1 MRVLLVN
8 TSENTGG
15 AAIAALRLLNALNRQ
30 DGVEARMLVR
40 DTRKPAPGKNVLTY
54 GPRLTNRLR
63 FLAERLYIFAANGFS
78 RKNLF
83 AIDTA
88 THGTDITR
96 LPAFREADIIHLHW
110 VNQGMLSLTD
120 LRRLLQ
126 TGKPVVWTLHD
137 MWPLTGICHQA
148 GDCPKWRTGCGN
160 CPLLNHPRPNDLS
173 ATTFRRKET
182 AYRHGNLRLV
192 TCSDWLRDIAM
203 EAPLRLGRNVRSI
216 PNAINTDFYAPA
228 DKKAARRALG
238 LPADKRIILF
248 VAFKVTD
255 PNKGIGYLLEALRR
269 IVRENNIGNLCLVP
283 VGREAGQ
290 LAGTAECEVLPFDYV
305 SDRGTMRQLYSAAD
319 VLAMPT
325 LMDNLPNTIVE
336 GMACGLPC
344 AGFEVGGLPQMI
356 DHGKNGYLARFKDA
370 ADLARGL
377 LFLLQAAN
385 YDEISRRARE
395 KAANSYS
402 EKTVAA
408 KYLACYHECLAATDT
423 SSQRT

>member
-40 DTRKPAPGKNVLTY
+40 DTRRPAPGKNVLTY
-54 GPRLTNRLR
+54 GRRLTNRLR
-63 FLAERLYIFAANGFS
+63 FLAERLCIFAANGFS

-110 VNQGMLSLTD
+110 VNQGMLSLAD

-160 CPLLNHPRPNDLS
+160 CPLLTRPRPDDLS

-182 AYRHGNLRLV
+182 AYRHGNLHLV
-192 TCSDWLRDIAM
+192 ACSDWLRDIAL
-203 EAPLRLGRNVRSI
+203 EAPLRLGHDVRSI
-216 PNAINTDFYAPA
+216 PNAIDTDFYAPR
-228 DKKAARRALG
+228 DRKAARRALG
-238 LPADKRIILF
+238 LPADKRIVLF

-255 PNKGIGYLLEALRR
+255 PNKGIGYLLEALRHIAR
-269 IVRENNIGNLCLVP
+269 QAPADIGDLCLVP
-283 VGREAGQ
+283 VGREAAR
-290 LAGTAECEVLPFDYV
+290 LAGTAVCEVRPFDYV
-305 SDRGTMRQLYSAAD
+305 SDPGTMRQLYAAAD

-336 GMACGLPC
+336 SMACGLPC
-344 AGFEVGGLPQMI
+344 AGFDVGGLPQMI
-356 DHGKNGYLARFKDA
+356 DHGKNGYLARYKDA
-370 ADLARGL
+370 ADLANGL
-377 LFLLQAAN
+377 LFLLRTKD
-385 YDEISRRARE
+385 YDTISRRARE

-408 KYLACYHECLAATDT
+408 KYLACYRECMAA
-423 SSQRT
+423 SSQQA